1 MRKIILSFAVM
12 ATTWV
17 GPAHAKDSRTAIT
30 ARYTKAYDECMNTGD
45 AAQGITPA
53 MRLCVSQE
61 LDRQDARLNRAYAIV
76 IRRQNV
82 KGKTKLRTLQR
93 VWIKER
99 DTQCRA
105 EADEY
110 EGGTIMP
117 QVYTGCLVDET
128 ILRTIWLEKI

>member
-1 MRKIILSFAVM
+1 MCKIILSFAVM

-61 LDRQDARLNRAYAIV
+61 LDRQDARLNRTYAMV
-76 IRRQNV
+76 MKRQNTQ
-82 KGKTKLRTLQR
+82 GKAALRFSQR
-93 VWIKER
+93 GWIIKR
-99 DTQCRA
+99 DKQCRA

-117 QVYTGCLVDET
+117 QIYTGCLVDET
-128 ILRTIWLEKI
+128 ISRTIWLEKI